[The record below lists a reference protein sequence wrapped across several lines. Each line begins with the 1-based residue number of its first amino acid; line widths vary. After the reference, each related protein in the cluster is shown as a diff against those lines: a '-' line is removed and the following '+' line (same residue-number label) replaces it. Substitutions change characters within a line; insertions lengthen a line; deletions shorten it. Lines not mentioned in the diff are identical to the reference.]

1 MTTIYDVAKKAG
13 VSPKTVSRVLNG
25 DAPVGKKTRETVESA
40 MAELGYVPSSAA
52 RMMRSN
58 KSGLVG
64 LITGAISGTASPVE
78 PSGLPDLYIVQGI
91 QSVISAS
98 DKTLMIADT
107 TGEAGRVAP
116 LINTFLEHR
125 VEALIYVA
133 DHHEKIELPIATTQ
147 PLVLVNCHNDGAA
160 HAVVPDDVRGQF
172 DLVSRLVDAGH
183 RRIAYLTL
191 QGNQIATTLRTKG
204 YKSALKANDIDFD
217 PELVVVATTT
227 RQDASVQLLWD
238 AIDGLLSLNDPPT
251 VLCCGNDEM
260 ALRVY
265 DILRSRGI
273 NIPEQISVAGYD
285 NYTAI
290 AETLNPPLT
299 TVELPYWAMGVKA
312 ANLLLDLIAGKTI
325 DRKTPMVVGGPVR
338 WRSSVATSHLNV
350 SQINKSRR
358 EIQ

>member
-1 MTTIYDVAKKAG
+1 MATIYDVAKKAG

-25 DAPVGKKTRETVESA
+25 DAPVGQKTREAVELA
-40 MAELGYVPSSAA
+40 MTELGYVPSSAA

-91 QSVISAS
+91 QSVISTS
-98 DKTLMIADT
+98 EKTLMIADT
-107 TGEAGRVAP
+107 TGDASRVAT

-125 VEALIYVA
+125 VEALFYVA
-133 DHHEKIELPIATTQ
+133 DHHEKIALPVDITQ

-160 HAVVPDDVRGQF
+160 HAVVPDDARGQYN
-172 DLVSRLVDAGH
+172 LVDRLIGAGH
-183 RRIAYLTL
+183 SRIAYLTL
-191 QGNQIATTLRTKG
+191 QGNQIATTLRTQG
-204 YKSALKANDIDFD
+204 YRAALQANGIAFD
-217 PELVVVATTT
+217 PDLVTMATTT
-227 RQDASVQLLWD
+227 REDASVQLLWD
-238 AIDGLLSLNDPPT
+238 AIDRLLSLDVPPT

-338 WRSSVATSHLNV
+338 WRSSVASRQSNV
-350 SQINKSRR
+350 SPINSSRR
-358 EIQ
+358 EKQ